1 VAVPIFDSI
10 IHAVW
15 ANVASKTELA
25 APSPEAERQLSCKS
39 IDLESG
45 DIRTGRGRGFSECF
59 RVNAKGKVVDTQ
71 YLLLSGKSA
80 ELEQGKS
87 TRIVLR
93 STSAAWTPS
102 LSRPVSGRL
111 RTFSP
116 QGMPRSRWVAARP
129 LGNLAF
135 APDWNAPHPYTAL
148 VLTTE
153 GPTPQRAESP
163 SPVPSESGKSTGT
176 LSQSKSGARAPSPE
190 TAEDRLR
197 KIMQICRGC

>member
-1 VAVPIFDSI
+1 M
-10 IHAVW
+10 
-15 ANVASKTELA
+15 
-25 APSPEAERQLSCKS
+25 
-39 IDLESG
+39 
-45 DIRTGRGRGFSECF
+45 
-59 RVNAKGKVVDTQ
+59 
-71 YLLLSGKSA
+71 
-80 ELEQGKS
+80 
-87 TRIVLR
+87 
-93 STSAAWTPS
+93 
-102 LSRPVSGRL
+102 SGRL

-153 GPTPQRAESP
+153 GPTPQRAQSP

-176 LSQSKSGARAPSPE
+176 LSQSKSGAWTPSPE

-197 KIMQICRGC
+197 KIMQICRGCLDNLLTSSKSLRWSRYLAQKPPPVRHPESSAGPPPGHPPLSWVGPQGLGQDGTPIGPPKSRSGPGKGAR